1 MLIILIELH
10 KTFTKLKIC
19 YESRNDHVVYNK
31 KVFFLLF
38 LNQNLYQ
45 IQNLKLNL
53 EISQFQKTNNS
64 YLCNFYILAKSLK
77 LFSIIIRLK

>member
-53 EISQFQKTNNS
+53 EISQLQKTNNS
-64 YLCNFYILAKSLK
+64 YLCNFYILAKS
-77 LFSIIIRLK
+77 

>member
-10 KTFTKLKIC
+10 KTFTKLKMC

-53 EISQFQKTNNS
+53 EISQLQKTNNS
-64 YLCNFYILAKSLK
+64 YLCNFYILAKFLEFF
-77 LFSIIIRLK
+77 LIFIRIK

>member
-53 EISQFQKTNNS
+53 EISQLQKTNNS
-64 YLCNFYILAKSLK
+64 YLCNFYILAKSLE